1 MCNRNKLTKIKVDKK
16 IQNRFYFLAQR
27 DANVELGNWIKQHD
41 FSIKV
46 LHPGKE
52 GEVCLSVLIALF
64 SLNLGNKK

>member
-1 MCNRNKLTKIKVDKK
+1 MCNRNKLTKIKVDEK

-41 FSIKV
+41 FSIEV

-52 GEVCLSVLIALF
+52 GEVCLSV
-64 SLNLGNKK
+64 